1 MNRYALWASL
11 ALRLALFAHRADS
24 AYNDVCSVPEFIQRL
39 DLQPTAE
46 SRITTL
52 LDGLDVD
59 GIAGLDEQE
68 KGSLSCRVAGVVLG
82 GTEVVNNSAATFEQL
97 VEVNW

>member
-1 MNRYALWASL
+1 MHRYALWASL
-11 ALRLALFAHRADS
+11 ALQLALFAHRADS
-24 AYNDVCSVPEFIQRL
+24 AYSDVCSVPEFIQKL
-39 DLQPTAE
+39 DLQPAVE
-46 SRITTL
+46 SKISKL
-52 LDGLDVD
+52 LDGLEVD

-82 GTEVVNNSAATFEQL
+82 STEVVNKSAATFEQL